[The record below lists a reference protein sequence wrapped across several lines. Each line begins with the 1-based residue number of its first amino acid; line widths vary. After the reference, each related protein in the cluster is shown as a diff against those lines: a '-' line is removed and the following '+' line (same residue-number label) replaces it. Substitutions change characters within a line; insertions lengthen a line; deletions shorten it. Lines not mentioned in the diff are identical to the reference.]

1 MSFYKPK
8 ETMEPRIE
16 KPIFGAYPDPIG
28 PDGWKRIVQDL
39 TNAKHHTMKPNPTDP
54 HHVLLSLITDLH
66 STNLSRQKE
75 LLELRDQNR
84 KLMSDSNGYREL
96 NEDRLKVT
104 KKIQTLAERP
114 TKADL
119 QNLINEIALIHL
131 NR

>member
-1 MSFYKPK
+1 
-8 ETMEPRIE
+8 MEPRIE
-16 KPIFGAYPDPIG
+16 KPIFTKPIFGALPDLGQEMRDDIL
-28 PDGWKRIVQDL
+28 RSL

>member
-1 MSFYKPK
+1 
-8 ETMEPRIE
+8 MEPRIE
-16 KPIFGAYPDPIG
+16 NPIFTKPIFGALPDLGQEMRDDIL
-28 PDGWKRIVQDL
+28 RSL

-96 NEDRLKVT
+96 SEDRLKV
-104 KKIQTLAERP
+104 LAWIRLSKGSRRP
-114 TKADL
+114 NKGDL
-119 QNLINEIALIHL
+119 QKLLNEIYELHD